1 MWLLR
6 VALQTVFMYTFKKT
20 MATPRMNDA
29 SWVDG
34 LPRARAAV
42 KSAFVCIHVLAP
54 LRDRQ
59 GVAPVVLQTRGGYL
73 RAPAHMEAA
82 FELCLRHLHR
92 IYVPWPDQGYV
103 TPQALLANRAM
114 EALKLPGKYVPTAD
128 GNVLVLEEPSDH
140 AESQV
145 HPLQETSAT
154 TVSSPSTGVEQMA
167 AQPRTPTLS
176 EYGQSDA
183 ESQATEPDAAS
194 KDYHRDAEEVEQ
206 PDALPPDATK
216 PEGEVEHATEPTA
229 GNAEAEAQQA
239 PNDPIADKT
248 ESQAV
253 IQEASKPQV
262 STLSKKARRRAA
274 QKARRRCR

>member
-1 MWLLR
+1 
-6 VALQTVFMYTFKKT
+6 
-20 MATPRMNDA
+20 MNDA
-29 SWVDG
+29 IWVNG
-34 LPRARAAV
+34 LPRARATT
-42 KSAFVCIHVLAP
+42 KYTFVGIHVVAP

-59 GVAPVVLQTRGGYL
+59 GVAPVVLETGDGYL
-73 RAPAHMEAA
+73 RAPVHMEAA

-92 IYVPWPDQGYV
+92 VSVPWPYSDTGI
-103 TPQALLANRAM
+103 TPQVLLANRAM
-114 EALKLPGKYVPTAD
+114 EALKLPGKYVPTAE

-145 HPLQETSAT
+145 HPLQETSAA

-194 KDYHRDAEEVEQ
+194 KDYHRVAEEVEQ
-206 PDALPPDATK
+206 TDALPPDATK

-253 IQEASKPQV
+253 IQEASKPQL

-274 QKARRRCR
+274 QKARKRGR

>member
-1 MWLLR
+1 
-6 VALQTVFMYTFKKT
+6 
-20 MATPRMNDA
+20 MNDA

-59 GVAPVVLQTRGGYL
+59 GVAPVVLQTRDGYL

-114 EALKLPGKYVPTAD
+114 EALKLPGKYVPTAE
-128 GNVLVLEEPSDH
+128 GNVLVLEETSGN

-145 HPLQETSAT
+145 DPLQETSAT

-194 KDYHRDAEEVEQ
+194 KDYHRAAEEVEQ
-206 PDALPPDATK
+206 TDALPPDATK
-216 PEGEVEHATEPTA
+216 PEGADKPEGEVEHATEPSA

-239 PNDPIADKT
+239 PNEDPSIADKT